1 MQLGLKKA
9 AKEGEDNPDGP
20 QPAKARR
27 GRRPRTLKA
36 SPKKKVKAKSKAAPK
51 KAAAKSKT
59 VPSSSRASASNAS
72 GKRTGKQAKLEADVA
87 DRDGLAAP
95 VKAEGKPKEPK
106 REKKPVEKEDV
117 APAADGAQKCFARRR
132 RPAAAFPMA
141 KFDAIRQAFQQKVKP
156 LLVAYSAHEDRTISY
171 VFAVACSSP
180 SLLGMGWSCFT
191 FCHMIPFHLE
201 TKTTCRVLT
210 K

>member
-36 SPKKKVKAKSKAAPK
+36 SPKKKVKAKSKAAPT

-171 VFAVACSSP
+171 VFPVACSSP
-180 SLLGMGWSCFT
+180 SLLGMGWSCPVSHFA
-191 FCHMIPFHLE
+191 
-201 TKTTCRVLT
+201 K
-210 K
+210 